1 MKIYLICE
9 KVEDSLTKR
18 DTTLP
23 KKKKSKK
30 KKRKK
35 KIPMRQVIYSLL
47 MTAIQHRMKD

>member
-18 DTTLP
+18 DATLP
-23 KKKKSKK
+23 KKEKE
-30 KKRKK
+30 KRKK
-35 KIPMRQVIYSLL
+35 KILMRQVIYSLL

>member
-18 DTTLP
+18 DATLP
-23 KKKKSKK
+23 KKEKEKE
-30 KKRKK
+30 KRKK
-35 KIPMRQVIYSLL
+35 KILMRQVIYSLL

>member
-1 MKIYLICE
+1 MMKIYLICE

-30 KKRKK
+30 KRERRKSPWDK
-35 KIPMRQVIYSLL
+35 SFIPY
-47 MTAIQHRMKD
+47 

>member
-1 MKIYLICE
+1 MMKIYLICE

-30 KKRKK
+30 KRERRKS
-35 KIPMRQVIYSLL
+35 P
-47 MTAIQHRMKD
+47 

>member
-23 KKKKSKK
+23 KKKSKK